1 MKDLHQMLENKRPIK
16 DINGVIS
23 GSLDKLKNFPD
34 KLKLVFILLHI
45 LQEGS
50 NVLSS
55 IDSEDFISILKEK
68 IDKTKSDLESTSSM
82 YKVYLEENTKLMN
95 ILLIEDNEDFI
106 GLCNKIKSSLSEID
120 TMINRLVTAREKMEL
135 KEIADK
141 EKSNG

>member
-1 MKDLHQMLENKRPIK
+1 MKDLQQMLDDKMPIK
-16 DINGVIS
+16 KINEAIS
-23 GSLDKLKNFPD
+23 ESFDKVKNFPD
-34 KLKLVFILLHI
+34 RLKLVFILLHI
-45 LQEGS
+45 LNESS
-50 NVLSS
+50 NILSS
-55 IDSEDFISILKEK
+55 IDSENFISILKEK

-95 ILLIEDNEDFI
+95 ILLIDDNEDFI
-106 GLCNKIKSSLSEID
+106 ELCNKIKSSLSEID